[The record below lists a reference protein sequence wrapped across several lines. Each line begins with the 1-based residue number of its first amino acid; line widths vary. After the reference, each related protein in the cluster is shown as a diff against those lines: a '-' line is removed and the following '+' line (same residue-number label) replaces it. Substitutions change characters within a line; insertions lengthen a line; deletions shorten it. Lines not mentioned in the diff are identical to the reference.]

1 MEGADQRQSSK
12 RNIAGYASIASTCL
26 LQLPGRMV
34 LTNTI
39 SPPWPCRPLRPSR
52 QSPARMTPTVRC
64 SWRQREQTDQALL
77 APQTFAS
84 HGQRRK
90 LPSKPSGRGRNFR
103 PRAHAA
109 SPSIAVRFRNTLA
122 WVRRAAAGGSVEA
135 RGTREGARRA
145 AGGCQRSSVHGL
157 WRTGGTP
164 RGRVANA

>member
-77 APQTFAS
+77 APLTFAS

-109 SPSIAVRFRNTLA
+109 SPSMRAKGGPRSHPCVAGRCG
-122 WVRRAAAGGSVEA
+122 VRAACVRHVGNANGPSVG
-135 RGTREGARRA
+135 RGVAMLDA
-145 AGGCQRSSVHGL
+145 AGAE
-157 WRTGGTP
+157 
-164 RGRVANA
+164 ANA